1 MNIINRGVRQL
12 ADASRKLTLDQS
24 ALNDRYPATSSED
37 SALSL
42 PRISEYWPTSVHEEL
57 ARQHWS
63 KATITPHI
71 DLNAWQGF
79 LDNLPRDPYV
89 NTRWKRMSWLHLN
102 DQMEVETLGEC
113 PMAQG
118 GRFNDAAS
126 MADRLRYYDPLEAAF
141 TERDDVRAFVKA
153 WADMWGIGPREP
165 ILMQITGVRGDGTID
180 PLQGQGIH
188 ADGCKYLSILVLNR
202 ENVSG
207 AINTLYRDKAGS
219 ELLAT
224 TELAPGEVL
233 HIHDDQLF
241 HSVSS
246 ITQDNAGQ
254 HFERFIIIINCSFI
268 DEFQNRMLRR
278 HFPGAVLND
287 CE

>member
-1 MNIINRGVRQL
+1 
-12 ADASRKLTLDQS
+12 
-24 ALNDRYPATSSED
+24 
-37 SALSL
+37 
-42 PRISEYWPTSVHEEL
+42 
-57 ARQHWS
+57 
-63 KATITPHI
+63 
-71 DLNAWQGF
+71 
-79 LDNLPRDPYV
+79 
-89 NTRWKRMSWLHLN
+89 
-102 DQMEVETLGEC
+102 
-113 PMAQG
+113 
-118 GRFNDAAS
+118 
-126 MADRLRYYDPLEAAF
+126 
-141 TERDDVRAFVKA
+141 
-153 WADMWGIGPREP
+153 
-165 ILMQITGVRGDGTID
+165 
-180 PLQGQGIH
+180 
-188 ADGCKYLSILVLNR
+188 
-202 ENVSG
+202 
-207 AINTLYRDKAGS
+207 YRDKAGS

>member
-1 MNIINRGVRQL
+1 MNIANRGVRQL
-12 ADASRKLTLDQS
+12 ADSSRKITLEQGG
-24 ALNDRYPATSSED
+24 LVEHYPTPKADTTP
-37 SALSL
+37 LRL
-42 PRISEYWPTSVHEEL
+42 PLASQYWPEAVHEEL

-63 KATITPHI
+63 KASITSQI
-71 DLNAWQGF
+71 DLEAWQGF
-79 LDNLPRDPYV
+79 LKDLPRDPYV

-102 DQMEVETLGEC
+102 DQHEVETLGEC

-118 GRFNDAAS
+118 GKFNDAAS
-126 MADRLRYYDPLEAAF
+126 MADRLRYYAPLEESF
-141 TERDDVRAFVKA
+141 TEREDVRAFVKA

-207 AINTLYRDKAGS
+207 AINTLYQDKAGK
-219 ELLAT
+219 ELLTT

-246 ITQDNAGQ
+246 ITQENAGE

-278 HFPGAVLND
+278 HFPDAVLND